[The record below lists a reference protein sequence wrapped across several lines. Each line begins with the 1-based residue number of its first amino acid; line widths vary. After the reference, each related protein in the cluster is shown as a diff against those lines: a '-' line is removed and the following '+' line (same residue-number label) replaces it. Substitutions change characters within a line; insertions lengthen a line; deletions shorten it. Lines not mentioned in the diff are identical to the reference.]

1 MKRSLSA
8 FLARVCLV
16 LPWLIAVGTAAAQPP
31 AAPQEFGPEALE
43 QIRLLQLEKS
53 QLAPHQR
60 KIDSRLRRMLDVTSP
75 SPKYPGPAPTPRPRP
90 QAPRPPPPPT
100 QPSPRA

>member
-1 MKRSLSA
+1 MKRSLCA

-16 LPWLIAVGTAAAQPP
+16 LPWLVAGGIAAAQPP
-31 AAPQEFGPEALE
+31 AAPQEFGPEALD

-53 QLAPHQR
+53 QLASHQR

-75 SPKYPGPAPTPRPRP
+75 SPKYPGLASIQRPMP
-90 QAPRPPPPPT
+90 QADGT
-100 QPSPRA
+100 IALAIGTS